1 MLRWLSDPAAR
12 QLEAIELDLKRAQ
25 AEREE
30 AEKKAAEASAA
41 IAALT
46 ATADGLASRLDTL
59 ERPAR
64 RHRAR
69 CCEFDGCGKGFA
81 FGGRHHCRKCG
92 GSVCSA
98 HFARPVCHK
107 CLADQARAPV
117 VGQRATVVQGRLS
130 HADSPPVEVDR
141 EAVAGT
147 WKCVSVEGDM
157 GAVLKEHGY
166 NMVLRGAARAVGF
179 GAGGAFPQVEVL
191 SMPGADEVLCKQKDP
206 VGSRM
211 LKIVTDGEWREN
223 PMPFGGPKLTSGVW
237 LPGPRGPFDTFV
249 VTVQGSKPMVSSR
262 VLLPDNDTVLETVEC
277 AGKSAQRR
285 WQRQ

>member
-30 AEKKAAEASAA
+30 AEKKAAEASVA
-41 IAALT
+41 IAALS

-191 SMPGADEVLCKQKDP
+191 SMPGADECCA
-206 VGSRM
+206 SRR
-211 LKIVTDGEWREN
+211 TR
-223 PMPFGGPKLTSGVW
+223 SG
-237 LPGPRGPFDTFV
+237 
-249 VTVQGSKPMVSSR
+249 
-262 VLLPDNDTVLETVEC
+262 
-277 AGKSAQRR
+277 AGC
-285 WQRQ
+285 